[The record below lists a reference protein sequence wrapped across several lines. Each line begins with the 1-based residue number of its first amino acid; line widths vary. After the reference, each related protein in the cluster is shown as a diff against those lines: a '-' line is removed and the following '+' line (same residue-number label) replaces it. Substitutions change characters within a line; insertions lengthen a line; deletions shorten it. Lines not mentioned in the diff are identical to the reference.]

1 MENVMN
7 INLKI
12 KEMAERIRELR
23 EIENYTP
30 EEMATKTG
38 VSVEEYLNC
47 ENGKSDLNFAF
58 IYRCAAALRVNVTDI
73 IEGFS
78 PNLKSYT
85 VTRAGAGQQIAKA
98 HGMIYHNL
106 AYTFKNRIAEPLYVV
121 SAYDEEA
128 QNKDIELTTH
138 TGQECDIVIE
148 VHLMVQVGD
157 HKEVLGPGD
166 SIYYNSDT
174 PHGMIAVNGED
185 CKFYAI
191 VLRADVEAIEGT
203 SSEIVPSE
211 QIFGSIHRDT

>member
-12 KEMAERIRELR
+12 KDMAECIRELR

-106 AYTFKNRIAEPLYVV
+106 AYTFKNRIVF
-121 SAYDEEA
+121 EA
-128 QNKDIELTTH
+128 F
-138 TGQECDIVIE
+138 
-148 VHLMVQVGD
+148 
-157 HKEVLGPGD
+157 
-166 SIYYNSDT
+166 S
-174 PHGMIAVNGED
+174 
-185 CKFYAI
+185 YAFN
-191 VLRADVEAIEGT
+191 L
-203 SSEIVPSE
+203 
-211 QIFGSIHRDT
+211 